1 MNRKIWLLL
10 LLALVSS
17 AVAIVVFTQQQA
29 PQKFPS
35 APGSYELSLTVGARV
50 RSYLLHIPPS
60 YDGVSRVPLV
70 LIFHGYGLGGTIQ
83 AIEGASNMTQKADQE
98 GFIVVYPQ
106 GTGGTPSWNAGHCCG
121 EALAQN
127 VDDVGFVRALIIELE
142 DNLRVDPKKVYAAGI
157 SNGGAMVHR
166 LGAELS
172 DQLAAIAVVSGV
184 LGGKATTDSP
194 LFIPPEPTHAVSV
207 IIFHGMADQL
217 VPYEGGHGVVATGDR
232 IDLSVSDAVNFWVAA
247 DKCSMFAQ
255 IETSSGGQVVKEVH
269 SGGDNGTE
277 VVLYTIV
284 NGGHAWP
291 GATTADEPS
300 RIVPATDLIWE
311 FFAAHPKS

>member
-1 MNRKIWLLL
+1 MSRKIWLLL
-10 LLALVSS
+10 LLVLISS
-17 AVAIVVFTQQQA
+17 AVVIVVFTQQQV

-70 LIFHGYGLGGTIQ
+70 LIFHGYGSGGTIQ

-127 VDDVGFVRALIIELE
+127 VDDVGFVRALIVELE

-172 DQLAAIAVVSGV
+172 DQLAAIAVLSGV
-184 LGGKATTDSP
+184 LGGKATADSP
-194 LFIPPEPTHAVSV
+194 LFIPPKPTHAVSV
-207 IIFHGMADQL
+207 IIFHGTADTL
-217 VPYEGGHGVVATGDR
+217 VPYEGGHGAAATGDR
-232 IDLSVSDAVNFWVAA
+232 VDLSVSDAVNFWVVA

-284 NGGHAWP
+284 DGGHAWP
-291 GATTADEPS
+291 GVTTADAPS
-300 RIVPATDLIWE
+300 RRVPATDLIWE

>member
-1 MNRKIWLLL
+1 MSRKIWLLL

-17 AVAIVVFTQQQA
+17 AVVIVVFTQQQA

-35 APGSYELSLTVGARV
+35 APGDYELSLTVGSRV
-50 RSYLLHIPPS
+50 RTYLLHIPPS
-60 YDGVSRVPLV
+60 YDGVSRASLV
-70 LIFHGYGLGGTIQ
+70 LVFHGYGSGGIQ
-83 AIEGASNMTQKADQE
+83 AVEAASNMTQKADQE

-127 VDDVGFVRALIIELE
+127 VDDVGFIRALIIELE

-184 LGGKATTDSP
+184 LGGKATADSP
-194 LFIPPEPTHAVSV
+194 LFIPPKPTHAVSV
-207 IIFHGMADQL
+207 IIFHGTADQL
-217 VPYEGGHGVVATGDR
+217 VPYEGGHGVAAGGDR
-232 IDLSVSDAVNFWVAA
+232 IDLSVSDAVYFWVAA
-247 DKCSMFAQ
+247 DNCSIFAQ
-255 IETSSGGQVVKEVH
+255 IETSLGGQVIKEVH

-291 GATTADEPS
+291 GVTTADEPS
-300 RIVPATDLIWE
+300 RRVPATDLIWE